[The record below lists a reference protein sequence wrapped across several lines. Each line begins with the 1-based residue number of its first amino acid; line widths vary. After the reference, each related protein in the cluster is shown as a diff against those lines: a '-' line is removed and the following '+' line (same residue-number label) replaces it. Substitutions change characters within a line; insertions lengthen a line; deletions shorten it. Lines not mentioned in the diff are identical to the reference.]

1 MDINQRS
8 PIRDWGPNSSV
19 DSVGTISQG
28 VTGRNSSD
36 DRVKF
41 LRTTDFFSEEATD
54 SMRQIWEYDGI
65 WESVNGNIWKY
76 IGHFYW
82 NMLNYG
88 NWVNFNRNGKS
99 IGDSW
104 NIYGNHIWEYL
115 GKFHH
120 LTVLHWE
127 WWLVGVTIPKWP
139 YFRLVKYYNL
149 PKNGILMDMYGKD
162 IGDMEHLFFGKYLG
176 NMCICGKMEHV
187 WINTL
192 VFHVSYMWV
201 MGQNQAVPG
210 WYLKS

>member
-76 IGHFYW
+76 IGHFY
-82 NMLNYG
+82 
-88 NWVNFNRNGKS
+88 
-99 IGDSW
+99 
-104 NIYGNHIWEYL
+104 
-115 GKFHH
+115 
-120 LTVLHWE
+120 
-127 WWLVGVTIPKWP
+127 
-139 YFRLVKYYNL
+139 
-149 PKNGILMDMYGKD
+149 
-162 IGDMEHLFFGKYLG
+162 
-176 NMCICGKMEHV
+176 
-187 WINTL
+187 
-192 VFHVSYMWV
+192 
-201 MGQNQAVPG
+201 
-210 WYLKS
+210 